1 MALTP
6 QQVAANWSQGMAG
19 ATEKIRRGVEA
30 VTESPTEKA
39 VAAIPRMVQGIQM
52 AAANGR
58 IQDGLRRVT
67 LDDWKQSM
75 LQKGVGRVASGAAA
89 AQSKF
94 THFMEE
100 FLPFVQAGRDKLN
113 REMPRGNTEQN
124 IQRAV
129 MMMRHNAQF
138 KRSR

>member
-52 AAANGR
+52 AAASGK
-58 IQDGLRRVT
+58 IQAGLRRVT

-75 LQKGVGRVASGAAA
+75 LQKGVGRVAAGAAA
-89 AQSKF
+89 SQSKF
-94 THFMEE
+94 AQFMED
-100 FLPFVQAGRDKLN
+100 FLPYVMQGRDRLN
-113 REMPRGNTEQN
+113 REFPRGNTEQN

-129 MMMRHNAQF
+129 QMMRHNAEF